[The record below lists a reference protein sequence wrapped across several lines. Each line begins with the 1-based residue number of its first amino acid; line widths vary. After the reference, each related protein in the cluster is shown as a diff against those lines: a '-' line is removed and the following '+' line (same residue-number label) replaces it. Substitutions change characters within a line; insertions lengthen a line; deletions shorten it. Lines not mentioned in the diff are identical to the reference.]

1 MGFFDLFRGKSKGGK
16 TDNDSSSADG
26 DDDSNKKKKASAAA
40 SAAAKWAEPVGSKR
54 AQAYDRA
61 EAIQEL
67 CKQKTPEAV
76 EALLKRFTFATDPS
90 ITDQEE
96 KDAVFEGIV
105 AVGRDALLPVRNFSA
120 KAESLS
126 APIRILKEI
135 LEEDELVEEL
145 VTWLGRWDTE
155 YAKFIDPKLQ
165 ILDELGEHTHEKIR
179 AAVEPFLQD
188 ASDPARFKATT
199 ASFAQ
204 KDPAAIGPI
213 LALLLDE
220 ESVRIRSKIADGF
233 AELSWEVPEDQRDA
247 VRKVLPPQYTVDGSG
262 LIAKR

>member
-16 TDNDSSSADG
+16 TDSDG
-26 DDDSNKKKKASAAA
+26 GGDADDDRKKKPSAAA
-40 SAAAKWAEPVGSKR
+40 TAAAKWAEAVGSKR

-76 EALLKRFTFATDPS
+76 EALLRRFTFTTDPS

-105 AVGRDALLPVRNFSA
+105 AVGRDALEPVRAFSA

-135 LEEDELVEEL
+135 LEEKELVEEL
-145 VTWLGRWDTE
+145 VTWLERWDTE

-165 ILDELGEHTHEKIR
+165 ILDELGEHQHEDIR
-179 AAVEPFLQD
+179 EAVEPFLQD
-188 ASDPARFKATT
+188 ASDPARFKAVT
-199 ASFAQ
+199 ATFAQ
-204 KDPAAIGPI
+204 KDPAAVGPV

-233 AELSWEVPEDQRDA
+233 AELGWEVPEDQRDA
-247 VRKVLPPQYTVDGSG
+247 VRKVLPPQYTVDGAG
-262 LIAKR
+262 LIAKRG